1 MRQDMTAQ
9 ERDQWIATLRQRG
22 WPLRKIA
29 RYVEMSP
36 SGVAHALQRIGTGRP
51 GRDRRAL

>member
-1 MRQDMTAQ
+1 MTAQ
-9 ERDQWIATLRQRG
+9 QRDQWIVALRRRG
-22 WPLRKIA
+22 WTLRKIA

-36 SGVAHALQRIGTGRP
+36 SGVAHALERIGTGRP